1 MSMKNLPPMSL
12 RENLRII
19 VPALFALIVLNI
31 ALAHHNIWP
40 TLWVRSTTELSL
52 EFIVFV
58 TAIALISA
66 GGVRIGAR
74 AQWLLSALLL
84 LFVLARYID
93 VTAPALFGRRI
104 DLYWDTQHIPA
115 IAGMVFES
123 RSPFSVVAIL
133 IAVVSLFATLL
144 LVIRVALAALCQA
157 IVRPAIQK
165 IAIVAGALLLTVYS
179 AGMNSDALTWERLFA
194 IPITPVY
201 FEQASVIAA
210 RVAGKHDELEIETA
224 SLPPFAELNGQ
235 DVFVI
240 FLESYGRIAL
250 DDKTYAQET
259 RATLTEL
266 EARLLR
272 EGWQSRSAYLT
283 PPTFG
288 GASWLSHSS
297 FLAGRAIDTHD
308 LYQTFLHS
316 QNETLTDRFRKA
328 GYRSVLLTPGIRGPW
343 PEGLALRFDRIA
355 AAKEVD
361 YQGQGFGWWYVPDQ
375 YSLDWL
381 ARSEIDILERA
392 PLFVMFPT
400 IMSHFPFGPV
410 PPYLEDWN
418 KLSLAEPFDDDAV
431 ERTVALGDAF
441 SGDAQNAYLRVILY
455 NLKTLG
461 GFVTERAS
469 EGAIIIAV
477 GDHQPPA
484 AISGEGAEW
493 DVPIHVFARDE
504 NLLAPFEQTGFSSGM
519 IPQGTSLAAV
529 DEITSLIL
537 EALEKTEATNR
548 IAEVE

>member
-1 MSMKNLPPMSL
+1 MDSRKTLQ
-12 RENLRII
+12 IA
-19 VPALFALIVLNI
+19 VPALLALIVLNI

-40 TLWVRSTTELSL
+40 TLWVRTTTELSL
-52 EFIVFV
+52 ELIVFV
-58 TAIALISA
+58 TALALAHA
-66 GGVRIGAR
+66 GGIRIGAR
-74 AQWLLSALLL
+74 AQWLLSAFVL
-84 LFVLARYID
+84 LFVVARYVD

-104 DLYWDTQHIPA
+104 DLYWDSQHLPA
-115 IAGMVFES
+115 IAGMVLES
-123 RSPFSVVAIL
+123 RSPFSVAAIL
-133 IAVVSLFATLL
+133 IAVFSLFAALL
-144 LVIRVALAALCQA
+144 FIIRAALGALCQA
-157 IVRPAIQK
+157 ITRPALRN
-165 IAIVAGALLLTVYS
+165 IAIAAGALLLAFYG
-179 AGMNSDALTWERLFA
+179 AGMNSNALDWERRFA

-201 FEQASVIAA
+201 FEQASALAA
-210 RVAGKHDELEIETA
+210 RATGTHDELEIGTA
-224 SLPPFAELNGQ
+224 SLPVFAELNGK
-235 DVFVI
+235 DVIVL

-250 DDKTYAQET
+250 DDESYAQET

-297 FLAGRAIDTHD
+297 FLAGRAIDNHD

-316 QNETLTDRFRKA
+316 QNKTLTDRFRKA

-343 PEGLALRFDRIA
+343 PEGLALRFDKIA
-355 AAKEVD
+355 AAKDVA

-381 ARSEIDILERA
+381 ARSEIDIPERK

-418 KLSLAEPFDDDAV
+418 RLSSAEPFDELAV
-431 ERTVALGDAF
+431 EHSVALGDAF
-441 SGDAQNAYLRVILY
+441 SGDPQSAYLRVILY
-455 NLKTLG
+455 NLKTLS
-461 GFVTERAS
+461 GFVTEHALDD
-469 EGAIIIAV
+469 AIIIAL

-484 AISGEGAEW
+484 AISGEDAKW
-493 DVPIHVFARDE
+493 DVPIHVFARDA
-504 NLLAPFEQTGFSSGM
+504 NLLAPFDSAGFVTGT
-519 IPQGTSLAAV
+519 IPQGEGVKAINEMA
-529 DEITSLIL
+529 SLIL
-537 EALEKTEATNR
+537 EALEKPAATNR